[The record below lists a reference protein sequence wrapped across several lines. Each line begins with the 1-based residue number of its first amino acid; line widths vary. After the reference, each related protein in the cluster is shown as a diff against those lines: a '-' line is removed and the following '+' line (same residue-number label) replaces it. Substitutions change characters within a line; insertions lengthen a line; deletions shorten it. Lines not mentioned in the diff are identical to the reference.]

1 MLFEYVPSVD
11 FPLLNRQHLRHFY
24 RNRFNNKPF
33 SNSRFKVNYETC
45 DTNMMNH
52 LTEILKRALELKSS
66 IYFLIFLTL
75 GATKV

>member
-11 FPLLNRQHLRHFY
+11 FPLLNRPHLRHFY

-33 SNSRFKVNYETC
+33 SNSRFKVKYKTC
-45 DTNMMNH
+45 DTNMVNH

-66 IYFLIFLTL
+66 IYFLNFLTL